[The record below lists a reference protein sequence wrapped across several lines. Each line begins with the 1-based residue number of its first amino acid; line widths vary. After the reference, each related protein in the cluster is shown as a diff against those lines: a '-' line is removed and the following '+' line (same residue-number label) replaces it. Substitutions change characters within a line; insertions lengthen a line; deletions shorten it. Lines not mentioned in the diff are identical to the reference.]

1 MNHSIQR
8 ARRERTKSISR
19 RFLPNQWSVAI
30 DQQLMVP
37 HCPLVASPAFIVAQ
51 AADRL
56 QHPTTRVN
64 QLWQTDF
71 THLKVIGYGASRI
84 TR

>member
-1 MNHSIQR
+1 MSHSIQR
-8 ARRERTKSISR
+8 AIRERTKSTGR
-19 RFLPNQWSVAI
+19 RFLPDQWSVAI
-30 DQQLMVP
+30 DRQLMVP
-37 HCPLVASPAFIVAQ
+37 HCPWVASPAFIVAQ

-64 QLWQTDF
+64 QLWQTNF

-84 TR
+84 TP